1 MKIGRIPLAS
11 VVLLVISVINF
22 VSKYF
27 FSSAYLSLKP
37 YFDGALVG
45 AMLVF
50 GLYYANIY
58 VSAWLNNRKEAS
70 GATEEPGS

>member
-11 VVLLVISVINF
+11 IVLLVISLISF
-22 VSKYF
+22 ISKYF
-27 FSSAYLSLKP
+27 FSTAYLSLRP

-50 GLYYANIY
+50 GLYYANVFIT
-58 VSAWLNNRKEAS
+58 AWINNRKEAL
-70 GATEEPGS
+70 GK

>member
-11 VVLLVISVINF
+11 IVLLVISLISF
-22 VSKYF
+22 ASKYF
-27 FSSAYLSLKP
+27 FPSAYVSLRP

-50 GLYYANIY
+50 GLYYANVFI
-58 VSAWLNNRKEAS
+58 SAWINNRKEALNK
-70 GATEEPGS
+70 

>member
-11 VVLLVISVINF
+11 VVLLVISLISF
-22 VSKYF
+22 ISKYF
-27 FSSAYLSLKP
+27 FASAYLSMKP

-50 GLYYANIY
+50 GLYYVNIY
-58 VSAWLNNRKEAS
+58 VGAWLNNRKEARS
-70 GATEEPGS
+70 ATEGPVS